1 MALTITFTR
10 AAVAGAALVGAA
22 VLSPA
27 LAQAAGPVSPS
38 AELRVAPVAALEPL
52 RTLIGSWDC
61 TGSVTSPDGVS
72 TAFETTSTAKFILN
86 GNFMRWQEVNSI
98 GGTPIGSAE
107 YIWGW
112 DAQRSRFTADR
123 FDDAGQRGAQTTPG
137 WVGNV
142 LTSTGALLPPDGSSI
157 PVITTLTKTANKAFT
172 VRSVVQVAAG
182 VSVVS
187 ESSCT
192 K

>member
-1 MALTITFTR
+1 MSFKITFTR
-10 AAVAGAALVGAA
+10 AAVTGAALLGAA
-22 VLSPA
+22 VISPA
-27 LAQAAGPVSPS
+27 LAHATEPLASTAQA
-38 AELRVAPVAALEPL
+38 RVAPVAALEPL
-52 RTLIGSWDC
+52 RTLIGSWSC
-61 TGSVTSPDGVS
+61 TGSVTGVDGVK

-98 GGTPIGSAE
+98 AGTPIGSAE

-112 DAQRSRFTADR
+112 DAHRNRFTADR

-137 WVGNV
+137 WAGNA
-142 LTSTGALLPPDGSSI
+142 LASTGALINSDGSSI
-157 PVITTLTKTANKAFT
+157 PLTTTLTKTTNKAFT
-172 VRSVVQVAAG
+172 VRSVVDLGAG